1 MKIRPYRT
9 SDAADFLDL
18 VCALAEY
25 EKLEPPS
32 PAARRRLV
40 AEIGRRIRVLI
51 AEEQG
56 KAIGYAIYLFTY
68 SSFLARPTLY
78 LEDIFVR
85 PEARGRGAGR
95 AFFRALRREA
105 RGAGCGRI
113 EWMVLNWNKPAIR
126 FYDRLGAEPLDG
138 WLTYRLTLRAR

>member
-18 VCALAEY
+18 VSALAEY

-32 PAARRRLV
+32 PAARRRLR

-51 AEEQG
+51 AEEKGQ
-56 KAIGYAIYLFTY
+56 AIGYAIYLFTY
-68 SSFLARPTLY
+68 SSSLARPTLY
-78 LEDIFVR
+78 LEDLFVR
-85 PEARGRGAGR
+85 PEARGRGAGQ

-113 EWMVLNWNKPAIR
+113 EWVVLNWNKPAIR

-138 WLTYRLTLRAR
+138 